1 MKCTVT
7 GEQTNM
13 MTKNFPLSREGRV
26 ELENIRSNYN
36 EKLKERYMEV
46 VQKNGNNLT
55 KGIIK
60 ELEKMAPQ
68 ASKRAMLELLSK
80 KTQEE
85 LFAEFEKKET
95 FEEAIEAKVEQQENA
110 NELLETLKE
119 ESDVQQD

>member
-26 ELENIRSNYN
+26 KLENIRSKYN
-36 EKLKERYMEV
+36 EKLREIYMEV
-46 VQKNGNNLT
+46 VKKNGNNLT
-55 KGIIK
+55 EGIIK

-68 ASKRAMLELLSK
+68 ASKKAMLELLSK

-85 LFAEFEKKET
+85 LFAEFDKKE
-95 FEEAIEAKVEQQENA
+95 E
-110 NELLETLKE
+110 E
-119 ESDVQQD
+119 ESNETE

>member
-26 ELENIRSNYN
+26 ELENIRSKYN

-46 VQKNGNNLT
+46 VKKNGNNLT
-55 KGIIK
+55 EGIIK

-68 ASKRAMLELLSK
+68 ASKKAMLELLSK
-80 KTQEE
+80 KTKEE
-85 LFAEFEKKET
+85 LFAEFDKKE
-95 FEEAIEAKVEQQENA
+95 E
-110 NELLETLKE
+110 E
-119 ESDVQQD
+119 ESNDQQD